1 MNTQLFC
8 VPGVFIAYYVVST
21 SNTVFESLLYGHGP
35 ESDSDFIRDHHGCPG
50 AKYLSTSIGRSQMSR
65 SRKRYQVL
73 VLFGSAGTPPADQDF
88 SKELK
93 TEDFAA
99 EAHVIDALK
108 KLGHE
113 VRTLGIWDEV
123 GLIIDEIKANPPD
136 VVFNLTEHFN
146 EVSAYDRNVAG
157 LLEMMG
163 VPYTG
168 SSPTGLTLC
177 KNKGMAKEL
186 LAYHKIRVPNF
197 AVYSP
202 GATIKRPS
210 RLKFPLF
217 IKPAE
222 DEASYGI
229 ALNSFVEEDES
240 FEERIRFIHERMNQ
254 PALAE
259 EYIEGREIY
268 VSLLGNGSLRVF
280 PFREVIFTEFPDDQ
294 PKFSTFKAKWDDAYR
309 KRWGIQNVFAEPF
322 PDGTDQRI
330 GQICKAVYHALRI
343 RGYGRI
349 DLRVTPA
356 GEVVVLEANPN
367 PNLDRDDEFAQSAMK
382 AGLTFPRLIQRIL
395 KLAMTTVQ

>member
-1 MNTQLFC
+1 M
-8 VPGVFIAYYVVST
+8 V
-21 SNTVFESLLYGHGP
+21 
-35 ESDSDFIRDHHGCPG
+35 R
-50 AKYLSTSIGRSQMSR
+50 AK
-65 SRKRYQVL
+65 KRYRVL

-88 SKELK
+88 TKELK
-93 TEDFAA
+93 TDDFAA
-99 EAHVIDALK
+99 EAHVIGALK
-108 KLGHE
+108 QLGHE
-113 VRTLGIWDEV
+113 VRTLGIWNEASLIVDE
-123 GLIIDEIKANPPD
+123 LKANPPD

-146 EVSAYDRNVAG
+146 EISAYDRNVAG

-202 GATIKRPS
+202 GAAIKRPS

-229 ALNSFVEEDES
+229 AQDSFVEDDAS
-240 FEERIRFIHERMNQ
+240 FEERVRFIHERMNQ

-259 EYIEGREIY
+259 EFIDGREIY
-268 VSLLGNGSLRVF
+268 VSLLGNDSLRVF
-280 PFREVIFTEFPDDQ
+280 PFREVIFTEVPDDQ

-322 PDGTDQRI
+322 PNGTDQRI
-330 GQICKAVYHALRI
+330 AKICKAVYRALRI

-382 AGLTFPRLIQRIL
+382 AGVSYPRLIQRIV
-395 KLAMTTVQ
+395 KLALAARH